1 MGLRMI
7 KMSGSGMGA
16 GKLVFDFIA
25 QHEVQCDACPVG
37 WLRAAHNPADR
48 GNLRARKV
56 LVCANG
62 YTGDLISGL
71 RQTVVPI
78 HSVQVAPA
86 PPSGNLC
93 ATSLLGL
100 HVPSGTRR
108 RLSYFRTVAA
118 GRFIMGAR
126 GAYTPGATRAWL
138 AQARAVSVQLF
149 SQLAV
154 VQWEYEWGG
163 YIAATGNHYPY
174 PYPYLHDWAD
184 WASGV
189 PLWDLNCPVSAL
201 RKIPFHNLHRLGVD
215 ATVVRY
221 KLMDRMG
228 LQQMVNLNK
237 QA

>member
-7 KMSGSGMGA
+7 KMSGGGMGA

-25 QHEVQCDACPVG
+25 QHEIQFDACPVG

-78 HSVQVAPA
+78 HPVQVAPA
-86 PPSGNLC
+86 PLSGNLC
-93 ATSLLGL
+93 ATSSLGL
-100 HVPSGTRR
+100 YVPSGTRR

-126 GAYTPGATRAWL
+126 GACTPGATRAWL
-138 AQARAVSVQLF
+138 VQARAVSV
-149 SQLAV
+149 
-154 VQWEYEWGG
+154 
-163 YIAATGNHYPY
+163 
-174 PYPYLHDWAD
+174 
-184 WASGV
+184 
-189 PLWDLNCPVSAL
+189 
-201 RKIPFHNLHRLGVD
+201 
-215 ATVVRY
+215 
-221 KLMDRMG
+221 
-228 LQQMVNLNK
+228 
-237 QA
+237 